1 MTLFGALSIVAIL
14 CIIIFSGLSIEDF
27 SNFFNDVFGFTQ
39 GSSAEVQ
46 NVQGEEVKKLLTSN
60 EIESNKDATNEVENK
75 KVLSNKQRL
84 FNWSVLLG
92 FILLIL
98 FGIIFFTGTSVPE
111 NVDSTVIE
119 AVAQSAD
126 DSSASSYSEE
136 YSDEFYAWCEAEGI
150 SPNREAAPVTEPK
163 TFKRVDGFLD
173 EDSLD

>member
-84 FNWSVLLG
+84 FN
-92 FILLIL
+92 
-98 FGIIFFTGTSVPE
+98 
-111 NVDSTVIE
+111 
-119 AVAQSAD
+119 
-126 DSSASSYSEE
+126 
-136 YSDEFYAWCEAEGI
+136 
-150 SPNREAAPVTEPK
+150 
-163 TFKRVDGFLD
+163 
-173 EDSLD
+173 